1 MARGKL
7 TKELIDNAGNVADK
21 VADWLRKEDE
31 AQKWAHEKF
40 PEHFGPKS
48 TPQERATFAGIDL
61 DDLEYHTTDL
71 DGKLGI
77 EADGFKSFDKQ
88 KNFSGLDQAM
98 KKAGKSDRDRYLTL
112 DDLKDSDFDA
122 NGNLIG
128 FNDNAL
134 RTYYNKGNYTSDK
147 PFSSEMTSQVSAF
160 EPKFTFPLAINKS
173 KHFDYNN
180 PDHVKDLMT
189 PRPDESTWSK
199 MYDEDFASGEVN
211 PLDLERIQ
219 KGQHNVMEDFMTQM
233 NMKKRG
239 YTGTN
244 MKEPNNHDF
253 DNATTTVT
261 FKPELFRS
269 PLAHFDLR
277 KLGLGGA
284 GAYMSTNLMA
294 SPNDIDLAQ
303 GIHDRANERRQGPSS
318 DEMITKLNQK
328 RTEDLYDYS
337 QDNYLGNY
345 VPGTNIPYVRGGKDS
360 QDYSY
365 GGQLGIP
372 GSDRAYQQQWFKNNF
387 ILPDPAHRGLRSLG
401 EFINDVQRRERK
413 NTDDGSFADAVKKIT
428 GAGDIQETLATQRKY
443 SDGSGIQMPQSMF
456 NSDALTP
463 RVDDEGNAI
472 PAETISG
479 FWFGESGNGLQ
490 SLGRAEP
497 LTTQEKI
504 DTTLL
509 TLDLPFISAGAK
521 AIAKKGVDG
530 GMFLGGKTKEGVKQI
545 ADVALTKGSEIADVV
560 EASGKVANRLVKD
573 TLDSIKPNGPRL
585 AYANADESK
594 FDKVVKDKTNQI
606 KDDGPLKA
614 DIYLDDQG
622 NNFVTGQAQVVPEIM
637 KKFDLAIDD
646 AVKTKERELG
656 RALTELETRKVYD
669 EVTAKMY
676 GGKNGIKQRTLDFGS
691 EKQVLRRNGE
701 GRTVLQEVDEFEF
714 KNLND
719 ILKRDKTTIQGNKV
733 GKVLADDFNLRN
745 VGDEPWNNKA
755 PRPDIGEIDWTDA
768 VEVGNLERQIG
779 ERNVKNLKISLA
791 LPRVPKKILQSDN
804 PQEVADYFR
813 DVYTKRFDESGSMD
827 AYASHYANVKHNYQS
842 RAQVS
847 QALVEMARLDALDG
861 GGRLRI
867 TNKEVADEVQAFLKA
882 GGVGMVESTKGLMA
896 KLADSGLPE
905 RSKRAVIAFLNKQAK
920 DRIMRNK
927 ISKFLDDNLD
937 LVPGVYSQGQAGKY
951 VANVDGVE
959 VDGKTIGEIVRALTN
974 AKIETRKIG
983 NKMALQALKDSG
995 RLDEFIEQYKID
1007 EKMDERFFEMFY
1019 DKNIKHMTH
1028 KILDNHH
1035 KAKSFGKHA
1044 EKHKH
1049 TLPKDHPLYE
1059 SAEAYSNAMKLNDEQ
1074 VIYAVKGL
1082 NPNGKLANLTVN
1094 KNTTIHEAPGHLNQ
1108 ELAKAN
1114 SGGSPDMNGRE
1125 LNALDIFF
1133 KQLKGNANGKGPLH
1147 IISPIANQIPFN
1159 LYQGLRG
1166 EVGARKTAENAK
1178 GMVTVENLADPKS
1191 AVDYHTP
1198 ITKGKRGWKQEKQQT
1213 NYGEKQIENNP
1224 SRVNYA
1230 LTTQM
1235 NQVLKELKEMKALGK
1250 TSPEDFDKKL
1260 KELRKDAYDRAM
1272 MVHDNYNV
1280 KPESNITPGYEFTET
1295 GGLLKPKKIDLSEHI
1310 GDEMISLPWDGTA
1323 RGTKITKINDHYVD
1337 ADSHGGHQ
1345 FLDDKG
1351 NIARGY
1357 IGASNEGVIKK
1368 ILDRIWLAHK
1378 RSLKGGGTGRVI
1390 MSTVDM
1396 QKGGEAFAETPAIT
1410 AIQVIDDGSKQAK
1423 KQFNKEFK
1431 NLSASMVELTPKNW
1445 GKRPFE
1451 GLPDIQTQE
1460 FEDIMLGKK
1469 DFFVEVDGKQ
1479 KRLNPSKIRKALW
1492 GRMSNAGTQKLFK
1505 YNWDDLQDAQLRADK
1520 IVKGHVGN
1528 RMIIVNDP
1536 STIKAVENQ
1545 DPLTKNVYDTALQ
1558 GGDGVGTL
1566 DIGAQPEEIMFP
1578 ERFRQAY
1585 DRLKKLYPNRSHEQ
1599 LKDNAR
1605 GILSDST
1612 LNANVYS
1619 ETITGGLVDNVYKPT
1634 KTSVTVPKSLLDTD
1648 SKSLWDYPDQ
1658 KYTSANT
1665 SINKTKT
1672 AEAFTKLLKKNVF
1685 KKGSVN
1691 LDIGGGR
1698 FDNANDLLKDKAGAK
1713 NIVYDPFNRTK
1724 AHNAKVA
1731 KQVSGG
1737 KVDTVT
1743 INNTL
1748 NVIEDTPNQIRVL
1761 EQAKDAVKADGKVYI
1776 SVYQGDKSGVG
1787 RTTSKDSFQQMKPLA
1802 DYLETVQKVFPDA
1815 KIVNGMIEATK

>member
-1 MARGKL
+1 M
-7 TKELIDNAGNVADK
+7 
-21 VADWLRKEDE
+21 
-31 AQKWAHEKF
+31 
-40 PEHFGPKS
+40 
-48 TPQERATFAGIDL
+48 
-61 DDLEYHTTDL
+61 DDL
-71 DGKLGI
+71 
-77 EADGFKSFDKQ
+77 
-88 KNFSGLDQAM
+88 
-98 KKAGKSDRDRYLTL
+98 
-112 DDLKDSDFDA
+112 
-122 NGNLIG
+122 
-128 FNDNAL
+128 
-134 RTYYNKGNYTSDK
+134 
-147 PFSSEMTSQVSAF
+147 F
-160 EPKFTFPLAINKS
+160 E
-173 KHFDYNN
+173 
-180 PDHVKDLMT
+180 
-189 PRPDESTWSK
+189 
-199 MYDEDFASGEVN
+199 
-211 PLDLERIQ
+211 
-219 KGQHNVMEDFMTQM
+219 
-233 NMKKRG
+233 
-239 YTGTN
+239 
-244 MKEPNNHDF
+244 
-253 DNATTTVT
+253 
-261 FKPELFRS
+261 
-269 PLAHFDLR
+269 
-277 KLGLGGA
+277 
-284 GAYMSTNLMA
+284 
-294 SPNDIDLAQ
+294 DLAQ
-303 GIHDRANERRQGPSS
+303 GIHDRANKRRLGPSP
-318 DEMITKLNQK
+318 DEMITKLNQQ
-328 RTEDLYDYS
+328 RAEEYMGVGSINDTH
-337 QDNYLGNY
+337 YLGNY
-345 VPGTNIPYVRGGKDS
+345 VPGTNTPYLRGGKDS

-372 GSDRAYQQQWFKNNF
+372 GSEDAYKQQWFKNNF
-387 ILPDPAHRGLRSLG
+387 ILPDPAHTALRGVG
-401 EFINDVQRRERK
+401 EFINDVKKRERK

-443 SDGSGIQMPQSMF
+443 SDGSGIEMPQSMF

-463 RVDDEGNAI
+463 RVDDEGNPI
-472 PAETISG
+472 PAETLSE

-504 DTTLL
+504 DTALL
-509 TLDLPFISAGAK
+509 TLDVPFIGAGAK
-521 AIAKKGVDG
+521 AIAKKGIDG
-530 GMFLGGKTKEGVKQI
+530 GMFLGGQAKEGVKQI
-545 ADVALTKGSEIADVV
+545 ADVALTKGSQIADVV
-560 EASGKVANRLVKD
+560 EAGGKVANRVVKD
-573 TLDSIKPNGPRL
+573 TLDSIKPTGPRL
-585 AYANADESK
+585 AYANANESK
-594 FDKVVKDKTNQI
+594 FDKVVKDKSKQI

-622 NNFVTGQAQVVPEIM
+622 NNVITGGAQVVPDIM

-646 AVKTKERELG
+646 AVKAKERELG
-656 RALTELETRKVYD
+656 RVLTELETRKVYD
-669 EVTAKMY
+669 NVTAKMY
-676 GGKNGIKQRTLDFGS
+676 GGKNGIKQRELDFGS
-691 EKQVLRRNGE
+691 DKQVLRRNGE

-719 ILKRDKTTIQGNKV
+719 ILKRDATTINGNQV
-733 GKVLADDFNLRN
+733 GKVLADDFNLRSI
-745 VGDEPWNNKA
+745 GEDPWGQKSF
-755 PRPDIGEIDWTDA
+755 RPDIGEIDWTDA

-779 ERNVKNLKISLA
+779 ARNVKNLKISLA
-791 LPRVPKKILQSDN
+791 LPRVTKKILQSDN

-813 DVYTKRFDESGSMD
+813 DIYAKRYDESGSMD

-867 TNKEVADEVQAFLKA
+867 TKQEVDAEVADFLKK
-882 GGVGMVESTKGLMA
+882 GGVGMVESTKGLMT
-896 KLADSGLPE
+896 KLANSGLPE
-905 RSKRAVIAFLNKQAK
+905 RSKKAVMVFLKKQAK
-920 DRIMRNK
+920 DRIMRRK

-937 LVPGVYSQGQAGKY
+937 LVPDVYSQGQAGKY

-959 VDGKTIGEIVRALTN
+959 IDGKSIGAIVRELTN
-974 AKIETRKIG
+974 AKIETRKEA
-983 NKMALQALKDSG
+983 NRMALKALKDSG
-995 RLDEFIEQYKID
+995 RLDEFIAQYKID
-1007 EKMDERFFEMFY
+1007 EKMDDSFFEMFY
-1019 DKNIKHMTH
+1019 DKNIKYMTH
-1028 KILDNHH
+1028 IIMDNHY

-1044 EKHKH
+1044 GKHKH

-1059 SAEAYSNAMKLNDEQ
+1059 SAEAYSNGMKLNDEQ
-1074 VIYAVKGL
+1074 VINAVKGL

-1114 SGGSPDMNGRE
+1114 PGGSDKMQARE
-1125 LNALDIFF
+1125 LTALDTFF

-1147 IISPIANQIPFN
+1147 IIHPINNKIPFN
-1159 LYQGLRG
+1159 LYQGLKG
-1166 EVGARKTAENAK
+1166 EAGARKTAENAK
-1178 GMVTVENLADPKS
+1178 PGMVTVENLADPKS

-1198 ITKGKRGWKQEKQQT
+1198 VTKGERGWKQEKHQT
-1213 NYGEKQIENNP
+1213 NYGIKQVGNNP

-1230 LTTQM
+1230 LTPQM
-1235 NQVLKELKEMKALGK
+1235 NQVLKELKEMKVLGK
-1250 TSPEDFDKKL
+1250 NSPEDFDKKL

-1272 MVHDNYNV
+1272 MVQDNYSV

-1357 IGASNEGVIKK
+1357 IGASSKGVIDK

-1378 RSLKGGGTGRVI
+1378 RSLRGGGSGRVI

-1396 QKGGEAFAETPAIT
+1396 QKGGEAFAETPAMT

-1479 KRLNPSKIRKALW
+1479 KKLNPSKIRKALW
-1492 GRMSNAGTQKLFK
+1492 ARMPNVGTQKLFK
-1505 YNWDDLQDAQLRADK
+1505 YNWTDLQDAQLRADK

-1528 RMIIVNDP
+1528 RMIVVNDP

-1545 DPLTKNVYDTALQ
+1545 DPLTKNVYNTALQ
-1558 GGDGVGTL
+1558 GGDNVGTL
-1566 DIGAQPEEIMFP
+1566 DIGAQPEEVMFP
-1578 ERFRQAY
+1578 ERFKQAY

-1802 DYLETVQKVFPDA
+1802 DYLKTVQKVFPDA

>member
-1 MARGKL
+1 M
-7 TKELIDNAGNVADK
+7 
-21 VADWLRKEDE
+21 
-31 AQKWAHEKF
+31 
-40 PEHFGPKS
+40 
-48 TPQERATFAGIDL
+48 
-61 DDLEYHTTDL
+61 DD
-71 DGKLGI
+71 
-77 EADGFKSFDKQ
+77 F
-88 KNFSGLDQAM
+88 
-98 KKAGKSDRDRYLTL
+98 
-112 DDLKDSDFDA
+112 
-122 NGNLIG
+122 
-128 FNDNAL
+128 
-134 RTYYNKGNYTSDK
+134 
-147 PFSSEMTSQVSAF
+147 F
-160 EPKFTFPLAINKS
+160 E
-173 KHFDYNN
+173 
-180 PDHVKDLMT
+180 
-189 PRPDESTWSK
+189 
-199 MYDEDFASGEVN
+199 
-211 PLDLERIQ
+211 
-219 KGQHNVMEDFMTQM
+219 
-233 NMKKRG
+233 
-239 YTGTN
+239 
-244 MKEPNNHDF
+244 
-253 DNATTTVT
+253 
-261 FKPELFRS
+261 
-269 PLAHFDLR
+269 
-277 KLGLGGA
+277 
-284 GAYMSTNLMA
+284 
-294 SPNDIDLAQ
+294 DLAQ
-303 GIHDRANERRQGPSS
+303 GIHDRAKKRRFGPSP
-318 DEMITKLNQK
+318 DEMITKLNQQ
-328 RTEDLYDYS
+328 RTEGLYG

-345 VPGTNIPYVRGGKDS
+345 VPGTNTPYLQGGQDS

-372 GSDRAYQQQWFKNNF
+372 GSEDAYQQQWFKNNF

-428 GAGDIQETLATQRKY
+428 GAGDIQEVLATQRKY
-443 SDGSGIQMPQSMF
+443 SDGSGIQMPESMF

-490 SLGRAEP
+490 KLGSAEP

-509 TLDLPFISAGAK
+509 TLDVPFVGAGAK
-521 AIAKKGVDG
+521 YIAKKGIDG
-530 GMFLGGKTKEGVKQI
+530 GMFLGGQATQGVKQI
-545 ADVALTKGSEIADVV
+545 ADVALTKGSQIADVV
-560 EASGKVANRLVKD
+560 EAGGKVANRVVRD
-573 TLDSIKPNGPRL
+573 TLDTIKPNGPRL
-585 AYANADESK
+585 AYANADETK

-622 NNFVTGQAQVVPEIM
+622 KNFITGQPQVFPEIM

-669 EVTAKMY
+669 DVTAKMY

-719 ILKRDKTTIQGNKV
+719 ILKRDATVVQGNKV
-733 GKVLADDFNLRN
+733 GKVLADDFDLRN
-745 VGDEPWNNKA
+745 VGDDPWRST
-755 PRPDIGEIDWTDA
+755 PFRPDIGEIDWTDA

-779 ERNVKNLKISLA
+779 ARNVKNLKISLM

-813 DVYTKRFDESGSMD
+813 DIYTKRMDESGSMD
-827 AYASHYANVKHNYQS
+827 AYASHYANVKHNYQV

-867 TNKEVADEVQAFLKA
+867 THKEIDAEVANFLKE
-882 GGVGMVESTKGLMA
+882 GGVGMVESTKGLIT

-905 RSKRAVIAFLNKQAK
+905 RSKKAVMVFLKKQAK
-920 DRIMRNK
+920 DRIMRRK

-937 LVPGVYSQGQAGKY
+937 LIPNVYSQGQAGKY

-959 VDGKTIGEIVRALTN
+959 VDGQSIGTIVRALTN

-1114 SGGSPDMNGRE
+1114 PGGSPKMNGHE
-1125 LNALDIFF
+1125 LKELDTFF

-1159 LYQGLRG
+1159 LYQGMRG

-1191 AVDYHTP
+1191 ATDYHTP
-1198 ITKGKRGWKQEKQQT
+1198 ITKGERGWKQEKQQT
-1213 NYGEKQIENNP
+1213 NYGEKQIGNNP
-1224 SRVNYA
+1224 SRVSHT
-1230 LTTQM
+1230 LTPQM
-1235 NQVLKELKEMKALGK
+1235 NQVLKELKEMKLLGK

-1260 KELRKDAYDRAM
+1260 KELRKDAYDKSM

-1787 RTTSKDSFQQMKPLA
+1787 RATSEDSFQQMKPLA

>member
-1 MARGKL
+1 MARGAL
-7 TKELIDNAGNVADK
+7 TKEIIDGAGNVADK

-40 PEHFGPKS
+40 PEHFGPKN
-48 TPQERATFAGIDL
+48 TPQERATFAKFKL
-61 DDLEYHTTDL
+61 DDFEYHTTDL

-77 EADGFKSFDKQ
+77 EADGFTNYDKQ
-88 KNFSGLDQAM
+88 KNFQLLDNP
-98 KKAGKSDRDRYLTL
+98 KAPERDRYLTL

-122 NGNLIG
+122 DGNAIG
-128 FNDNAL
+128 ISNDAL
-134 RTYYNKGNYTSDK
+134 RSYVAKGNYTSDE
-147 PFSSEMTSQVSAF
+147 PFMSEMTAQVSSLDN
-160 EPKFTFPLAINKS
+160 KYTFPLVINKS
-173 KHFDYNN
+173 KHFDFNN

-189 PRPDESTWSK
+189 PRPDKSTWSK
-199 MYDEDFASGEVN
+199 MYDEDFHIGEVN

-219 KGQHNVMEDFMTQM
+219 KGQHNVMEDFITQM
-233 NMKKRG
+233 NIKKRG

-244 MKEPNNHDF
+244 MKEPESYVGNRP
-253 DNATTTVT
+253 TTTVT

-303 GIHDRANERRQGPSS
+303 GIHDRADKRRLGPSP
-318 DEMITKLNQK
+318 DEMITKLNQQ
-328 RTEDLYDYS
+328 RAEGLYGNA
-337 QDNYLGNY
+337 QDNYLGNK
-345 VPGTNIPYVRGGKDS
+345 VPGTNTPYLRGGKDS

-372 GSDRAYQQQWFKNNF
+372 GSEDAYNQQSFKNNSL
-387 ILPDPAHRGLRSLG
+387 LPDPAHTALRGVG
-401 EFINDVQRRERK
+401 EFINDVKKRERK

-428 GAGDIQETLATQRKY
+428 GADDIQETLATQRKY
-443 SDGSGIQMPQSMF
+443 SDGSGIEMPQSMF

-463 RVDDEGNAI
+463 RVDDEGNPI
-472 PAETISG
+472 PAETLSE

-509 TLDLPFISAGAK
+509 TLDVPFIGAGAK
-521 AIAKKGVDG
+521 YIAKKGIDG
-530 GMFLGGKTKEGVKQI
+530 GMFLGGQAKEGVKQI
-545 ADVALTKGSEIADVV
+545 ADATLTKGSQIADVV
-560 EASGKVANRLVKD
+560 EAGGKVAGRVVKD

-585 AYANADESK
+585 AYANANESK
-594 FDKVVKDKTNQI
+594 FDKVVKDKSKQI

-622 NNFVTGQAQVVPEIM
+622 NNAITGQSQVFPEIM

-646 AVKTKERELG
+646 AVKVKERELG

-669 EVTAKMY
+669 DVTAKMY
-676 GGKNGIKQRTLDFGS
+676 GGKQGIEQRGLDFGS

-719 ILKRDKTTIQGNKV
+719 ILKRDATTINGNQV

-745 VGDEPWNNKA
+745 IGEDPWGRKSF
-755 PRPDIGEIDWTDA
+755 RPDIGDIDWTDA

-779 ERNVKNLKISLA
+779 RRNVKNLKISLA
-791 LPRVPKKILQSDN
+791 LPRVTKKILQSDN

-813 DVYTKRFDESGSMD
+813 DVYTKPYDENGSMD

-867 TNKEVADEVQAFLKA
+867 TKQEVDAEVADFLKK
-882 GGVGMVESTKGLMA
+882 GGVGMVESTKGLIT
-896 KLADSGLPE
+896 KLANSGLPE
-905 RSKRAVIAFLNKQAK
+905 RSKKAVMVFLKKQAK
-920 DRIMRNK
+920 DRLMRRK

-937 LVPGVYSQGQAGKY
+937 LVPNVYSQGQAGKY

-959 VDGKTIGEIVRALTN
+959 IDGKSIGTIVRELTN
-974 AKIETRKIG
+974 AKVETRKEA
-983 NKMALQALKDSG
+983 NRMALKALQDSG
-995 RLDEFIEQYKID
+995 RLDEFIAQYKID
-1007 EKMDERFFEMFY
+1007 EKMDDSFFEMFY
-1019 DKNIKHMTH
+1019 DKNIKYMTH
-1028 KILDNHH
+1028 LIMDNHH

-1044 EKHKH
+1044 GKHKH

-1059 SAEAYSNAMKLNDEQ
+1059 SAEAYSNGMKLNDEQ
-1074 VIYAVKGL
+1074 VINAVKGL

-1094 KNTTIHEAPGHLNQ
+1094 KQTAIHEAPGHLNQ

-1114 SGGSPDMNGRE
+1114 PGGSADMQARE
-1125 LNALDIFF
+1125 LTALDTFF
-1133 KQLKGNANGKGPLH
+1133 KQLKGNHNGKGPLH
-1147 IISPIANQIPFN
+1147 IIQRDNKIPFN
-1159 LYQGLRG
+1159 LYQGLKG
-1166 EVGARKTAENAK
+1166 EAGARKTAENAK
-1178 GMVTVENLADPKS
+1178 PGMVTVENLADPKS

-1198 ITKGKRGWKQEKQQT
+1198 ITKGQRGWKQEKQQT
-1213 NYGEKQIENNP
+1213 NYGTQQVGNNP

-1230 LTTQM
+1230 LTPQM

-1250 TSPEDFDKKL
+1250 NSPEDFDKKL
-1260 KELRKDAYDRAM
+1260 KELRKDAYDRSMA
-1272 MVHDNYNV
+1272 VRDTYSV

-1357 IGASNEGVIKK
+1357 IGASSKGVIDK

-1378 RSLKGGGTGRVI
+1378 RSLKGGGSGRVI

-1396 QKGGEAFAETPAIT
+1396 QKGGEAFAETPAMT

-1431 NLSASMVELTPKNW
+1431 NLSASMVDLKPENW
-1445 GKRPFE
+1445 GNRPFE
-1451 GLPDIQTQE
+1451 GLPDIHTQE
-1460 FEDIMLGKK
+1460 FEDIILGKK

-1479 KRLNPSKIRKALW
+1479 KKLNPSKIRKALW

-1505 YNWDDLQDAQLRADK
+1505 YNWTDLQDAQLRAEK

-1528 RMIIVNDP
+1528 RMIVVNDP

-1545 DPLTKNVYDTALQ
+1545 DPLTKNVYNTALQ
-1558 GGDGVGTL
+1558 GGDNVGTL

-1605 GILSDST
+1605 GILSNST

-1672 AEAFTKLLKKNVF
+1672 AEAFTKLLKKDVF

-1713 NIVYDPFNRTK
+1713 NVVYDPFNRTK

-1802 DYLETVQKVFPDA
+1802 DYLKTVQKVFPDA